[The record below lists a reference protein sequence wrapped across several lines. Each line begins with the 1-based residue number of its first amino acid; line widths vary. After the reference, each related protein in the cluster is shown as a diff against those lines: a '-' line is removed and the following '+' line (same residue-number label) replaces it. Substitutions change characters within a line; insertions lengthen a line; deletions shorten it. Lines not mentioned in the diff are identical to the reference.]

1 MIEQL
6 IKLET
11 DFNVSLF
18 HSKVSNIFVLMMNS
32 IMFQDM
38 TRVYASLNDNMRNK
52 IMNKI
57 NELKIA
63 QLTQLYDEL
72 NVKSVSI
79 SSVDILEDRYVIK
92 VLLVSRY
99 LDYRIDSITKKYHDG
114 NNQSRI
120 EKYNYLTFELKRNH
134 KKLGNA
140 AHCPNCGANI
150 DFNYTGL
157 CTYCNSQIN
166 KAEYDWILTNW
177 EA

>member
-1 MIEQL
+1 MLEEL
-6 IKLET
+6 MKLES
-11 DFNVSLF
+11 DFNVNIF
-18 HSKVSNIFVLMMNS
+18 HSKVSNIFVMMMHS
-32 IMFQDM
+32 IIFQDIS
-38 TRVYASLNDNMRNK
+38 RVYSSLNDEMRSK
-52 IMNKI
+52 IMSKI
-57 NELKIA
+57 NTLKENNI
-63 QLTQLYDEL
+63 TQLYDEL
-72 NVKSVSI
+72 NVKNISI
-79 SSVDILEDRYVIK
+79 TNVKILEDKYVIN

-99 LDYRIDSITKKYHDG
+99 LDYRIDSNTKKYLDG

-120 EKYNYLTFELKRNH
+120 EKNNYLTLELKRNH